1 MSNSPISSS
10 RIDSKDESW
19 LLLLS
24 DPSAEKAK
32 MRSKLVFFSCCTL
45 MTMIPAIAAL
55 VLYPLGQVFAAL
67 ISLILA
73 GAGLA
78 GGFCLYVNRML
89 RPTHHIATAIERFR
103 RGDSAVRCPEKAPG
117 LLGLLGERVN
127 LFLSQIQEGRKE
139 LMRVAPHIDIIA
151 HNLPGGLLC
160 CAEDF
165 ELRFVSDGMLRLLRC
180 SREEITGRYGN
191 NWKNIV
197 HPDDFAFTV
206 AHLDEQR
213 KIQPEYRLSYRIQR
227 ADGSS
232 CWVMESSRL
241 TVNADGVPEYVC
253 IIIDDTEQKIIEN
266 RRIAVERQ
274 YRRALQSVCEM
285 LIQVDLT
292 NDLVLSEYVRWG
304 ASSRF
309 PRGENYS
316 QCCVEFMQE
325 CVHPDDR
332 GTFSAAFCR
341 KNLHLQNIDEDAPVT
356 YLEYRIKEPSG
367 NYHWVAGTLVPLED
381 EATHTITAISYVV
394 DIDERR
400 RREDA
405 VIDKSRRDGLTGLLN
420 RNAMFELIASTL
432 EGLGH
437 KGRHSLFMIDLDNFK
452 AINDNFGHVFGDAV
466 LREVADGIR
475 SVFRPT
481 DALARIGGDEFLV
494 FLENVD
500 KPDVLARKAGEVVST
515 LHKSYIG
522 PGQNFPLSCSVGI
535 SVYPDDG
542 RTSSTSLRAPTP
554 PCMPPNSTARTAI
567 PLGSEP
573 RFFALL
579 LPSVCRNARGYSS
592 RSTYSLEKAFPTA
605 SGCSKSSLRSLSKST
620 TREAHTG
627 CCGVL
632 ITPSHRCRCW
642 YSLFQLPFSP
652 RVPPHAN
659 DKLTAPRSFHRQP
672 RGRPFL
678 RLSERAH
685 ILPYESETHLLNRPP
700 GLSRIPL

>member
-206 AHLDEQR
+206 AHLNEQR

-341 KNLHLQNIDEDAPVT
+341 KNLHLQNMDEDAPVT

-475 SVFRPT
+475 SVFRPMT
-481 DALARIGGDEFLV
+481 RWRALAETSSLCSSKMWTSRTSSPE
-494 FLENVD
+494 
-500 KPDVLARKAGEVVST
+500 KPAKWSALCTSPISAPAKTSLSRAASAFPST
-515 LHKSYIG
+515 PTTG
-522 PGQNFPLSCSVGI
+522 AP
-535 SVYPDDG
+535 
-542 RTSSTSLRAPTP
+542 SSTSLRAPTP

-567 PLGSEP
+567 PLGKPDLSFY
-573 RFFALL
+573 FFK
-579 LPSVCRNARGYSS
+579 N
-592 RSTYSLEKAFPTA
+592 
-605 SGCSKSSLRSLSKST
+605 
-620 TREAHTG
+620 
-627 CCGVL
+627 
-632 ITPSHRCRCW
+632 
-642 YSLFQLPFSP
+642 
-652 RVPPHAN
+652 
-659 DKLTAPRSFHRQP
+659 
-672 RGRPFL
+672 
-678 RLSERAH
+678 
-685 ILPYESETHLLNRPP
+685 
-700 GLSRIPL
+700 

>member
-1 MSNSPISSS
+1 
-10 RIDSKDESW
+10 
-19 LLLLS
+19 
-24 DPSAEKAK
+24 
-32 MRSKLVFFSCCTL
+32 

-103 RGDSAVRCPEKAPG
+103 RGDSAVRCPEKAP
-117 LLGLLGERVN
+117 GLLGERVN

-341 KNLHLQNIDEDAPVT
+341 KNLHLQNMDEDAPVT

-542 RTSSTSLRAPTP
+542 RTVIDLFKSADAAMYASKQHGKDR
-554 PCMPPNSTARTAI
+554 
-567 PLGSEP
+567 
-573 RFFALL
+573 
-579 LPSVCRNARGYSS
+579 YS
-592 RSTYSLEKAFPTA
+592 F
-605 SGCSKSSLRSLSKST
+605 
-620 TREAHTG
+620 RET
-627 CCGVL
+627 
-632 ITPSHRCRCW
+632 
-642 YSLFQLPFSP
+642 
-652 RVPPHAN
+652 
-659 DKLTAPRSFHRQP
+659 
-672 RGRPFL
+672 
-678 RLSERAH
+678 
-685 ILPYESETHLLNRPP
+685 
-700 GLSRIPL
+700 

>member
-1 MSNSPISSS
+1 
-10 RIDSKDESW
+10 
-19 LLLLS
+19 
-24 DPSAEKAK
+24 
-32 MRSKLVFFSCCTL
+32 
-45 MTMIPAIAAL
+45 
-55 VLYPLGQVFAAL
+55 
-67 ISLILA
+67 
-73 GAGLA
+73 
-78 GGFCLYVNRML
+78 
-89 RPTHHIATAIERFR
+89 
-103 RGDSAVRCPEKAPG
+103 
-117 LLGLLGERVN
+117 
-127 LFLSQIQEGRKE
+127 
-139 LMRVAPHIDIIA
+139 
-151 HNLPGGLLC
+151 
-160 CAEDF
+160 
-165 ELRFVSDGMLRLLRC
+165 
-180 SREEITGRYGN
+180 
-191 NWKNIV
+191 
-197 HPDDFAFTV
+197 
-206 AHLDEQR
+206 
-213 KIQPEYRLSYRIQR
+213 
-227 ADGSS
+227 
-232 CWVMESSRL
+232 MESSRL

-341 KNLHLQNIDEDAPVT
+341 KNLHLQNMDEDAPVT
-356 YLEYRIKEPSG
+356 YLEYRIKEPSD

-542 RTSSTSLRAPTP
+542 RTVIDLFKSADAAMYASKQHGKDR
-554 PCMPPNSTARTAI
+554 
-567 PLGSEP
+567 
-573 RFFALL
+573 
-579 LPSVCRNARGYSS
+579 YS
-592 RSTYSLEKAFPTA
+592 F
-605 SGCSKSSLRSLSKST
+605 
-620 TREAHTG
+620 RET
-627 CCGVL
+627 
-632 ITPSHRCRCW
+632 
-642 YSLFQLPFSP
+642 
-652 RVPPHAN
+652 
-659 DKLTAPRSFHRQP
+659 
-672 RGRPFL
+672 
-678 RLSERAH
+678 
-685 ILPYESETHLLNRPP
+685 
-700 GLSRIPL
+700 